1 MKVSEKIISAILTL
15 VLGILF
21 IVLKG
26 QVVSIAMTILGVLLI
41 VLGIMNLTT
50 KLVAPGVVKIVVGA
64 LIILFG
70 WVLVSAALYILAA
83 LLLIFGILQLYA
95 RIKIKLNTKGARI
108 IDTIFA
114 YALPVICIVIA
125 FFLFFNQGG
134 TVDWVFIVAGVFTII
149 EGILMLANGLRKN
162 EK

>member
-64 LIILFG
+64 LVILFG

-95 RIKIKLNTKGARI
+95 QIKLNTKGARI

-114 YALPVICIVIA
+114 YALPVNLYRHR
-125 FFLFFNQGG
+125 LFPVFQSGWDGRLGLYRGGSIYDNRRNFNVG
-134 TVDWVFIVAGVFTII
+134 
-149 EGILMLANGLRKN
+149 
-162 EK
+162 

>member
-95 RIKIKLNTKGARI
+95 QIKLNTKGARI

-125 FFLFFNQGG
+125 FFLFAPCRRLLERLWEQA
-134 TVDWVFIVAGVFTII
+134 VQ
-149 EGILMLANGLRKN
+149 
-162 EK
+162 

>member
-64 LIILFG
+64 LVILFG

-83 LLLIFGILQLYA
+83 LIAYFRDFAAVCANQTQYKGCENYRYDICLCASRNLY
-95 RIKIKLNTKGARI
+95 RHRL
-108 IDTIFA
+108 F
-114 YALPVICIVIA
+114 PVFQSGWDGRLGLYRGGSIYDNRRN
-125 FFLFFNQGG
+125 FNVG
-134 TVDWVFIVAGVFTII
+134 
-149 EGILMLANGLRKN
+149 
-162 EK
+162 

>member
-1 MKVSEKIISAILTL
+1 MLSTNGDTHLGGDDFDQVIIDWL
-15 VLGILF
+15 VNDF
-21 IVLKG
+21 K
-26 QVVSIAMTILGVLLI
+26 AVLLI

-64 LIILFG
+64 LVILFG

-95 RIKIKLNTKGARI
+95 QIKLNTKGARI

-149 EGILMLANGLRKN
+149 EGILMLANSLRKN

>member
-83 LLLIFGILQLYA
+83 LLHILGILQLYA
-95 RIKIKLNTKGARI
+95 EIKLNTKGARI

>member
-1 MKVSEKIISAILTL
+1 MKVSEKII
-15 VLGILF
+15 

-64 LIILFG
+64 LVILFG

-95 RIKIKLNTKGARI
+95 QIKLNTKGARI

>member
-64 LIILFG
+64 LVILFG

-83 LLLIFGILQLYA
+83 
-95 RIKIKLNTKGARI
+95 
-108 IDTIFA
+108 
-114 YALPVICIVIA
+114 
-125 FFLFFNQGG
+125 
-134 TVDWVFIVAGVFTII
+134 
-149 EGILMLANGLRKN
+149 
-162 EK
+162 

>member
-50 KLVAPGVVKIVVGA
+50 KLVAPGVVKI
-64 LIILFG
+64 
-70 WVLVSAALYILAA
+70 LAA

-95 RIKIKLNTKGARI
+95 QIKLNTKGARI

>member
-64 LIILFG
+64 LVILFG

-95 RIKIKLNTKGARI
+95 QIKLNTKGARI

-114 YALPVICIVIA
+114 YALPIICIVIA

-149 EGILMLANGLRKN
+149 EGILMLANSLRKN